1 MNGMWSPKE
10 LPTCKAVQCDTPD
23 NPENGKV
30 IYTTKSYNSVV
41 TYECDYGFM
50 IVGSSTRRCGAD
62 KKWTGDKPKCKEINC
77 GSPGHLPNGWLE
89 NVDKGTSLADSIIF
103 RCLPNMTL
111 EGDDTSVCQSDG
123 TWSKPLPKC
132 LAPCIVPT
140 IEHGVV
146 NNTKPRE
153 KVLHGF
159 QLNVTCDD
167 TFELAFGS
175 VPPTCFNGTWS
186 RYPRCKPVYCPFPG
200 TVPYGRVLLV
210 GNMGMYDYRDYVQK
224 KRSANFSASLNSEEN
239 LSTDLLITPSL
250 HRHSPTL
257 EEENRSTVDINSVT
271 LDKQDNDDQ
280 RHVSVF
286 PRRLWESA
294 SGLDSSEEDEEKD
307 EEEAE
312 EGEDED
318 DEKESENNKKE
329 EIDNLKN
336 LSDFDS
342 REESMN
348 KRDAETKER
357 SVEMIN
363 ERIRKHRLI
372 KRELS
377 NKKKSFN
384 KRETLSKEER
394 KRLRMERREMR
405 KMNKRRKKGFRGR
418 TFAHCEEINEEVYM
432 KIEILRPGRDDNYT
446 FSSGARLKVTC
457 LHGYG
462 LNIGNKTAKC
472 ARGRWK
478 PMKPECF
485 NLSCVLPEILHG
497 RYDSGYKQNLTIMHG
512 ASVEYTCDSG
522 WSKSIPEVRCH
533 IGLLQPSP
541 PHCVRNVVNTVTI
554 ANNVKRSEPLTEIQE
569 TAKPEPLKATES
581 PHGRTYQDSE
591 LSTGKDITVMGITTQ
606 VEKEIKMCDDIG
618 KYRITGSVL
627 RKCKNG
633 KWTGEEPA
641 CEVDKPPTILIR
653 HYRGPIAQ
661 SNDGKLVV
669 YPGTTLHLECLWVRR
684 YGTPRWNV
692 SQTITLYCLL
702 N

>member
-1 MNGMWSPKE
+1 M
-10 LPTCKAVQCDTPD
+10 
-23 NPENGKV
+23 
-30 IYTTKSYNSVV
+30 
-41 TYECDYGFM
+41 
-50 IVGSSTRRCGAD
+50 
-62 KKWTGDKPKCKEINC
+62 KWI
-77 GSPGHLPNGWLE
+77 
-89 NVDKGTSLADSIIF
+89 
-103 RCLPNMTL
+103 
-111 EGDDTSVCQSDG
+111 
-123 TWSKPLPKC
+123 
-132 LAPCIVPT
+132 
-140 IEHGVV
+140 
-146 NNTKPRE
+146 
-153 KVLHGF
+153 
-159 QLNVTCDD
+159 
-167 TFELAFGS
+167 
-175 VPPTCFNGTWS
+175 
-186 RYPRCKPVYCPFPG
+186 
-200 TVPYGRVLLV
+200 
-210 GNMGMYDYRDYVQK
+210 K

-250 HRHSPTL
+250 HRHSPKL

-271 LDKQDNDDQ
+271 LDKQDNDDLRQ
-280 RHVSVF
+280 VSVL
-286 PRRLWESA
+286 PRRLWES
-294 SGLDSSEEDEEKD
+294 SSRLDSSEEDEEKD
-307 EEEAE
+307 DEGVEEEE
-312 EGEDED
+312 EDED
-318 DEKESENNKKE
+318 DEKEKENNKEE
-329 EIDNLKN
+329 EIENLKN
-336 LSDFDS
+336 LMDFDS
-342 REESMN
+342 REGSMN
-348 KRDAETKER
+348 KRDAEINER
-357 SVEMIN
+357 SAEMIN

-485 NLSCVLPEILHG
+485 NLPCTIPPTDHGEFEYNSHHVHQDSSISHGEVVKFSCLPGFNVVGSDTMRCWYGEWAVTGKNPECHPMSCVLPEILHG

-554 ANNVKRSEPLTEIQE
+554 ANNVKRSEPLTGIQE

-581 PHGRTYQDSE
+581 PHDSKRERRHRRTYQDSE

-606 VEKEIKMCDDIG
+606 VEKEIKMCPPPQKIPNTSAYKNGVPLADNDTRT
-618 KYRITGSVL
+618 YQSYCRITPW
-627 RKCKNG
+627 C
-633 KWTGEEPA
+633 
-641 CEVDKPPTILIR
+641 
-653 HYRGPIAQ
+653 
-661 SNDGKLVV
+661 
-669 YPGTTLHLECLWVRR
+669 
-684 YGTPRWNV
+684 
-692 SQTITLYCLL
+692 
-702 N
+702 